1 MPNGTEK
8 MELRMEIEEKTTRLQ
23 WDRIEELGKQ
33 INEALYQNGILIERL
48 GGFKTYMER
57 QEEFMKQCV
66 VDLKLADQRLGDR
79 ITLNEHFRI
88 KWVAAVGVGI
98 LVITLGTNLLTQ
110 IWLKS

>member
-1 MPNGTEK
+1 MPNGTER

-33 INEALYQNGILIERL
+33 INEALNQNGILIERL
-48 GGFKTYMER
+48 GGFKAYMDR
-57 QEEFMKQCV
+57 QEEFMKQCL
-66 VDLKLADQRLGDR
+66 VDLKLADQQLSDR

-88 KWVAAVGVGI
+88 KWAAAVGIGI